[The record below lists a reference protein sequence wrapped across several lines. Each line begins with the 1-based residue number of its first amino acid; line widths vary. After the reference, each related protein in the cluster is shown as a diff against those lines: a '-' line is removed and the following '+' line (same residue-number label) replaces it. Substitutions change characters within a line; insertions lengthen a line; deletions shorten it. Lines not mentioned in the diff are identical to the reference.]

1 MTRAGLPFAS
11 GTISRSI
18 CSVSGSPVFDHT
30 LIVREAG
37 LPHNVSRD
45 SLRRTLLTSS
55 PRLAVSSS
63 SAEAAKGGDA
73 VRREVLE
80 RQSVGSDVVHPH
92 VQIRLLNDAMQ
103 DLVFQ
108 FEHRLRLAQLVF
120 LLFLL
125 GHVRQRG
132 EEDGAVLLAAQE
144 EGAHAHPHDL
154 AVQSVPTKGGFGSRD
169 GALVRFGE
177 HALYEGRSSG
187 CTWREIRFCRSRRS
201 IELHPVTW

>member
-1 MTRAGLPFAS
+1 
-11 GTISRSI
+11 
-18 CSVSGSPVFDHT
+18 
-30 LIVREAG
+30 
-37 LPHNVSRD
+37 
-45 SLRRTLLTSS
+45 
-55 PRLAVSSS
+55 
-63 SAEAAKGGDA
+63 
-73 VRREVLE
+73 
-80 RQSVGSDVVHPH
+80 
-92 VQIRLLNDAMQ
+92 MQ

-108 FEHRLRLAQLVF
+108 FEHCLRLAQLVF

-177 HALYEGRSSG
+177 HALYEGQIVGVHLARDPVLSFAQIDRVASG
-187 CTWREIRFCRSRRS
+187 DVVVLVVHLQQLETVGV
-201 IELHPVTW
+201 HGVHG